1 MKPVAILFFSTDGRL
16 RNPNAAIKYTPPEFS
31 VEFNN
36 PSISEY
42 SLKRPFYK
50 FLRLF
55 FLKVKNLLIMIP
67 IDLAQ
72 SIAIPD
78 EETGE

>member
-42 SLKRPFYK
+42 SLNRPFYK

-55 FLKVKNLLIMIP
+55 FFESEKF
-67 IDLAQ
+67 IDN
-72 SIAIPD
+72 D
-78 EETGE
+78 TN